1 VVVGADRVA
10 RNGDTANKVGTLMLA
25 IAAKHYGID
34 FYVAAPT
41 SSFDMT
47 IANGNGIV
55 VEERDPE
62 EVLQIHGVRIAPK
75 GSRALNYAFDVT
87 PASLIDGTSQN
98 KVF

>member
-55 VEERDPE
+55 VEEETLKRFYRFT
-62 EVLQIHGVRIAPK
+62 V
-75 GSRALNYAFDVT
+75 
-87 PASLIDGTSQN
+87 
-98 KVF
+98 